1 MDKIF
6 GRNAV
11 LEAIKSGNRT
21 INKIFI
27 SKTAHGSNV
36 GEIIKLARQNGI
48 PVNNVPPEKLDK
60 FEDTNTQG
68 VVAEVS
74 TTDYV
79 ELSDLIKSLK
89 DKKNAL
95 LLLR

>member
-1 MDKIF
+1 MLCCECKEAEMDKIF

-27 SKTAHGSNV
+27 SKTAHGTNV

-60 FEDTNTQG
+60 FEDVTTQRF
-68 VVAEVS
+68 AEKI
-74 TTDYV
+74 
-79 ELSDLIKSLK
+79 LNIFKIKIE
-89 DKKNAL
+89 
-95 LLLR
+95 